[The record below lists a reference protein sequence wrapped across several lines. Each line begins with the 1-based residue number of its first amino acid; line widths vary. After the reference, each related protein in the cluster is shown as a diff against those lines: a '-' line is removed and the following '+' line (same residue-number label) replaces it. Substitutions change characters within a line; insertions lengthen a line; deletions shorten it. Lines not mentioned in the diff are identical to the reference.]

1 MHFFSFFYTHVSSK
15 KRKKLARDSL
25 EDIKRIRRRADNH
38 TRDLGMPMQ
47 LFNILLSLVDE
58 QQLGWDGGDVF
69 VCRSD
74 GCLVLIGLDG
84 QVPQGELVVG
94 ARGGKDGRVGGVP
107 FDGCYRGGMPL
118 ELSDG
123 GWCAKGG
130 ASDGANKMNKK
141 RRLTL

>member
-1 MHFFSFFYTHVSSK
+1 
-15 KRKKLARDSL
+15 
-25 EDIKRIRRRADNH
+25 
-38 TRDLGMPMQ
+38 MQ

-94 ARGGKDGRVGGVP
+94 ARGGKDGSVGGVP

-123 GWCAKGG
+123 GWCAKRG

-141 RRLTL
+141 KKKTHSLNILKSQTFKPPSSPPETNK